1 MLRCNDCILP
11 LHMLYAKALDAQHM
25 DNSFMAK
32 KVLNSNFAQV
42 VSIVLP
48 LTLRRMLAPLQVV

>member
-1 MLRCNDCILP
+1 
-11 LHMLYAKALDAQHM
+11 MLYAKALDAQHM